1 MVFSSF
7 EQNRDIDLIYEW
19 AKSLKGTKILEIGCG
34 GGERSIYYK
43 NAGCKLTAIDVVD
56 VRKPNFSDGW
66 DFLIAEGEKLPFV
79 DESFDAVAS
88 FDVIEHIDKD
98 VLFLSEAYRVC
109 KKGGVFILGTPN
121 RNRLSYKLRQLLG
134 KKIIYPLEL
143 GKNCIHLREYTM
155 DDLIRL
161 VKKVGFKVIKEEYVW
176 FGGVG
181 IFGFRHFPAFLN
193 KWVQYLLIFA
203 IKP

>member
-34 GGERSIYYK
+34 GGERTIYFK
-43 NAGCKLTAIDVVD
+43 NAGCKVTAIDVVD

-66 DFLIAEGEKLPFV
+66 DFLIADGEKLPFV
-79 DESFDAVAS
+79 DESFDAVTS

-98 VLFLSEAYRVC
+98 VLFLSEAYHVC

-155 DDLIRL
+155 YDLIRL

-176 FGGVG
+176 FGVVE

>member
-19 AKSLKGTKILEIGCG
+19 AKSFKGTKILEIGCG
-34 GGERSIYYK
+34 GGERTIYFK
-43 NAGCKLTAIDVVD
+43 NAGCKVTAIDVVD

-79 DESFDAVAS
+79 DESFDAVTS

-176 FGGVG
+176 FGVVG

>member
-34 GGERSIYYK
+34 GGERTIYFK
-43 NAGCKLTAIDVVD
+43 NAGCKVTAIDVVD

-66 DFLIAEGEKLPFV
+66 DFLIADGEKLPFV
-79 DESFDAVAS
+79 DESFDAVTS

-98 VLFLSEAYRVC
+98 VLFLSEAYHVC

-155 DDLIRL
+155 YDLIRL

-176 FGGVG
+176 FGVVG

-193 KWVQYLLIFA
+193 KWAQCLLIFA